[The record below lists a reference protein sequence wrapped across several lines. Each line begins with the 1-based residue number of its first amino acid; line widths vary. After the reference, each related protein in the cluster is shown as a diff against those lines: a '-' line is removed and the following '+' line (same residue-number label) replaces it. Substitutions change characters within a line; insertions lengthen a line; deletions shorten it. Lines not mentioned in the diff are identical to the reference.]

1 MSAAIILPLSS
12 AIKYLDN
19 GDPHFRYYRRA
30 SLGVYD
36 CFIAMSGGD
45 QFLGAICTKS
55 RLTLSVDPGK
65 WFVLGEDRAFDSMN
79 QAATALLRKAGV
91 R

>member
-1 MSAAIILPLSS
+1 MLAAVVLPLSS
-12 AIKYLDN
+12 AIRYLDN
-19 GDPHFRYYRRA
+19 GDPHFRYYRRP

-45 QFLGAICTKS
+45 QFLGAICSKS
-55 RLTLSVDPGK
+55 RLPRSVDPGK
-65 WFVLGEDRAFDSMN
+65 WFVLGQDAAHDSMN
-79 QAATALLRKAGV
+79 QAATELLRKAGV